1 MCSVVDHFPL
11 AKLLC
16 SHVCTFRVLITLI
29 MSRDLITNINL
40 TLIYVYAVIALDAEI
55 KLLYFTVNSY
65 VINQL
70 KR

>member
-40 TLIYVYAVIALDAEI
+40 TLIRTLVLQRSFTYV
-55 KLLYFTVNSY
+55 
-65 VINQL
+65 
-70 KR
+70 